1 VRARVRL
8 RIALVRAGFA
18 LGRLLGRPRRRVV
31 LATTHA
37 PAINGNLA
45 CLRDDLARRHPS
57 VPVSIVAYRPAR
69 TFRSRLVAA
78 VQSLRAGFYLAT
90 AQVFI
95 IDDYFMPMYTVRP
108 REGTTYLQVWHASG
122 AFKRFGYSVLDK
134 SFGLSEESVARMP
147 IHTNYDVCLVS
158 SMRFAPA
165 YAEAFRQPIE
175 KFTARTGIPRTDV
188 LFDAE
193 RTARVSA
200 ELRERYG
207 LTGGR
212 RVVLYAPTF
221 RGDSVMKA
229 RAPEGLDLQRL
240 HELVGDDVK
249 ILLRLH
255 PFVRDAQPIAPA
267 LRDFVADASD
277 YPDIHDLML
286 VSDVLVTD
294 YSSSMYE
301 FSLLGRPMAFF
312 APDHEEYEN
321 ERGFFFDFKTGVPG
335 PVFETTDELAAWLA
349 AGEFDLERVARFR
362 DESFEVADGRATER
376 FVDEIVLPALR

>member
-1 VRARVRL
+1 VRARVRV

-31 LATTHA
+31 FATTHA
-37 PAINGNLA
+37 PAITGNLA
-45 CLRDDLARRHPS
+45 CLREDLARRHPS
-57 VPVSIVAYRPAR
+57 IPVSVVAYRPTR
-69 TFRSRLVAA
+69 SWRSRLAA
-78 VQSLRAGFYLAT
+78 AIHSLRAGYHLAS
-90 AQVFI
+90 AQVFV
-95 IDDYFMPMYTVRP
+95 IDDYFMPMYTIRP

-122 AFKRFGYSVLDK
+122 AFKKFGYSVLDK

-147 IHTNYDVCLVS
+147 IHTNYDLCLVS
-158 SMRFAPA
+158 AMRFAPS
-165 YAEAFRQPIE
+165 YSEAFRQPLE

-188 LFDAE
+188 LFDSE
-193 RTARVSA
+193 RAATVGA
-200 ELRERYG
+200 ELRARYG
-207 LTGGR
+207 LDDGR
-212 RVVLYAPTF
+212 RIVLYAPTF

-229 RAPEGLDLQRL
+229 RAPEGLDLRRL
-240 HELVGDDVK
+240 HEVVGAEMK

-255 PFVRDAQPIAPA
+255 PFVRDSLPIEPE
-267 LRDFVADASD
+267 LRDFVSDASD

-286 VSDVLVTD
+286 VSDILVTD

-312 APDHEEYEN
+312 APDHDAYET
-321 ERGFFFDFKTGVPG
+321 ERGFYFDFRTGVPG
-335 PVFETTDELAAWLA
+335 PIFETTEDLAAWLK

-362 DESFEVADGRATER
+362 DESFEVADGHATER